1 MTNEVLIGDDG
12 RRLDEVRRKVT
23 NDLRADS

>member
-12 RRLDEVRRKVT
+12 RRPDEVRRKVT
-23 NDLRADS
+23 SDLRADS